1 MAGTETEAAIAELKR
16 ALWHAGTDL
25 TAEQIVDVILNHPSE
40 VLDEA
45 ITMLIAQSD

>member
-1 MAGTETEAAIAELKR
+1 MEAETEAAIAALKL
-16 ALWHAGTDL
+16 ALWRAGSEL

-45 ITMLIAQSD
+45 ITILIAQSD